1 MTKKLFENQD
11 IRESVADGHIALTES
26 VMESATGKKLRIVEG
41 VAAKAGIVNR
51 NGRLYSKGVFETA
64 VERAQDKLTQNK
76 YLGELEHPWEVQT
89 SLKRAA
95 VRFTELW
102 MEGDLVKYKGVIL
115 PTPDGQ
121 ILESLLEGGV
131 GVGVSTRGY
140 GSYKIETIEGRDVE
154 VIQDDFRMP
163 GIDFVL
169 DESNP
174 HGAVHKFES
183 TKHNPEGGIDV
194 EIKNLEQLKA
204 HYPEL
209 TNELTASV
217 KAETEQTVKAELDTA
232 HQAALATA
240 KEEAVTEYKES
251 EEGAK
256 HEKAFNAIVESLK
269 PFLPETIQL
278 TESELGKQVE
288 ALRESET
295 KAIKDL
301 KDAQTKLTLAEST
314 LKQIEDQKAVAEA
327 IDAKVKGHKFESVLR
342 TRLAECKAVA
352 DIETKFTAE
361 VAFLESIGF
370 AGESEPNGTGTNGDG
385 GNGDQG
391 DQGGEGG
398 DGGNG
403 QGNLNERDEKLRRL
417 AGLK

>member
-1 MTKKLFENQD
+1 MANKLFENQN
-11 IRESVADGHIALTES
+11 IRESGEHGHIALTES
-26 VMESATGKKLRIVEG
+26 TMESSTGKKLRIVEG

-51 NGRLYSKGVFETA
+51 NGRLYSKTVFETA
-64 VERAQDKLTQNK
+64 VERAQEKLTQNK

-140 GSYKIETIEGRDVE
+140 GSYKIETIDGRDVE

-183 TKHNPEGGIDV
+183 TNNENPEGGINV

-204 HYPEL
+204 HFPEL
-209 TNELTASV
+209 TNELVANV
-217 KAETEQTVKAELDTA
+217 KAETEQTIKAELDVA
-232 HQAALATA
+232 HQAALETA
-240 KEEAVTEYKES
+240 KTEAVAEYKES
-251 EEGAK
+251 EEGTK
-256 HEKAFNAIVESLK
+256 YEKAFNSIVESLK

-278 TESELGKQVE
+278 SESELGKQVE
-288 ALRESET
+288 ALRESES
-295 KAIKDL
+295 KAVKDL

-342 TRLAECKAVA
+342 NRLAECKAVE
-352 DIETKFTAE
+352 DIEAKFTAE

-370 AGESEPNGTGTNGDG
+370 TGATEPQGTGINENQENPE
-385 GNGDQG
+385 GNQG
-391 DQGGEGG
+391 EQNQQQGS
-398 DGGNG
+398 
-403 QGNLNERDEKLRRL
+403 LNERAEKMRRL